1 MTYKKELEIFFR
13 FRKSQFGKKSSD
25 QKDDSDDAK
34 ESFVNKINLQEKIG
48 KDSSGSETHCL
59 KMKSSR

>member
-25 QKDDSDDAK
+25 QKDDSDDAN
-34 ESFVNKINLQEKIG
+34 ESFVNKINLQEQIR
-48 KDSSGSETHCL
+48 KDSSGSETQCL

>member
-25 QKDDSDDAK
+25 QKDADDAK
-34 ESFVNKINLQEKIG
+34 ESFVNKINLQEQI

>member
-1 MTYKKELEIFFR
+1 MTYKKE

-25 QKDDSDDAK
+25 QKDDSDDAN

-48 KDSSGSETHCL
+48 KDSSGIEQE
-59 KMKSSR
+59 KYNKK

>member
-1 MTYKKELEIFFR
+1 MTYNKELEIFR

-25 QKDDSDDAK
+25 QKEDSDDAK
-34 ESFVNKINLQEKIG
+34 ESFVNKINLQEQIR